1 MEIHTQMIPDTWS
14 LTLDELTGIPIVTVH
29 GELTYADIRQF
40 MSSIPDIPT
49 YRDSSKRLWDLRH
62 VAGLPTTNTVR
73 SVAASV
79 RSETTTPRIAAF
91 VVDQDVHFGLARMF
105 EMLSEQPGVTRRVFR
120 DYVEA
125 RHWLTQPEATAE
137 AAWGYTRYVGAFS

>member
-1 MEIHTQMIPDTWS
+1 MIPDTWS
-14 LTLDELTGIPIVTVH
+14 LTIDKQTGIPIVTVY
-29 GELTYADIRQF
+29 GELTYADCLQF
-40 MSSIPDIPT
+40 TSAIPDIPA

-62 VAGLPTTNTVR
+62 VTGLPSTNTIHR
-73 SVAASV
+73 VAASA
-79 RSETTTPRIAAF
+79 RSETTIPRIAAF

-125 RHWLTQPEATAE
+125 RNWLIQPEAIVGE
-137 AAWGYTRYVGAFS
+137 PWGYTQYVRAFS